1 MESGEPK
8 GGNLLEALGFAPL
21 DLDDPNSIPKGQDAV
36 MVMDGITIYRS
47 TNNFTIDGV
56 TYNLTHEFEAVG
68 GQEPITLTMSTD
80 VDQAFENIKSFIDAY
95 NKVIDTLNKSLSA
108 ERFRDYPH

>member
-1 MESGEPK
+1 MDGLEGSYESGEPK
-8 GGNLLEALGFAPL
+8 EEIFWRPWVCTSGSGR
-21 DLDDPNSIPKGQDAV
+21 SQQHSKGQDAV

-68 GQEPITLTMSTD
+68 DRNP
-80 VDQAFENIKSFIDAY
+80 
-95 NKVIDTLNKSLSA
+95 
-108 ERFRDYPH
+108 

>member
-1 MESGEPK
+1 M
-8 GGNLLEALGFAPL
+8 EALGFAPL

-68 GQEPITLTMSTD
+68 DRNP
-80 VDQAFENIKSFIDAY
+80 
-95 NKVIDTLNKSLSA
+95 
-108 ERFRDYPH
+108 